1 VADERT
7 DVGPGRFV
15 RASNDDQIDE
25 SFAQEVT
32 ESWREAFNAHDGA
45 AHRALLAQDVHF
57 EDSAFYGGV
66 AHGREQ
72 VVAALEAGF
81 RALPDARLDGPEVFV
96 SLDRRKVAVSWKLTG
111 THLGPL
117 DPPGFA
123 PTGARIEA
131 VGFEQFEFRGG
142 LISRALVR
150 WDMGDIAR
158 QIGAAPE
165 PGSRG
170 ERVAVGLQ
178 RLTARGMRKKAGS

>member
-1 VADERT
+1 VADEQT
-7 DVGPGRFV
+7 GVGSGRFA
-15 RASNDDQIDE
+15 RASSDDQIDE
-25 SFAQEVT
+25 SFAQEIT

-57 EDSAFYGGV
+57 EDSAFYAGV
-66 AHGREQ
+66 ARGRDE

-81 RALPDARLDGPEVFV
+81 RALPDARLDQPEVFV
-96 SLDRRKVAVSWKLTG
+96 SIDRQKVAVSWRLTG

-123 PTGARIEA
+123 PTGARVEA
-131 VGFEQFEFRGG
+131 MGFEQFEFRGG

-170 ERVAVGLQ
+170 ERMAVRLQ
-178 RLTARGMRKKAGS
+178 RLTARGMRKKSGA